1 MLITKGETDMYTCAS
16 CTVLAC
22 ANNEPDKMPKNCPM
36 RNTSVMENS
45 RDGYDSARKP
55 RFLYQLFVHRRTWLL
70 PVAPAERNDR
80 VL

>member
-1 MLITKGETDMYTCAS
+1 MYTCAS

-45 RDGYDSARKP
+45 RDGYD
-55 RFLYQLFVHRRTWLL
+55 L
-70 PVAPAERNDR
+70 PENISISTLRPSKDLVTVSGPG
-80 VL
+80 

>member
-1 MLITKGETDMYTCAS
+1 MYTCAS

-45 RDGYDSARKP
+45 RDGYD
-55 RFLYQLFVHRRTWLL
+55 LL
-70 PVAPAERNDR
+70 RPSKDLVTVSGPG
-80 VL
+80 

>member
-1 MLITKGETDMYTCAS
+1 MYTCAS

-45 RDGYDSARKP
+45 RDGYD
-55 RFLYQLFVHRRTWLL
+55 L
-70 PVAPAERNDR
+70 PENYDFDTYNSLTPNWYYK
-80 VL
+80 VLR